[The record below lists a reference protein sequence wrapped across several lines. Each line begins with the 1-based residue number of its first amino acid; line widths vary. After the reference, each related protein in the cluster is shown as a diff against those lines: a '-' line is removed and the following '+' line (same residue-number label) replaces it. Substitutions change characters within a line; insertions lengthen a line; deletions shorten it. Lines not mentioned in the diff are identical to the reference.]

1 MTKKPKIDLKKR
13 KKDDNFLMTRSII
26 ILRKYQINR
35 FLSVFL
41 AKFEESGCMNT
52 SDFSKIFKCN

>member
-13 KKDDNFLMTRSII
+13 KNGDNFLMTSSII
-26 ILRKYQINR
+26 IFKKYQINQ

-52 SDFSKIFKCN
+52 SDFLKIFKCN

>member
-13 KKDDNFLMTRSII
+13 KNGDNFLMTSSII
-26 ILRKYQINR
+26 IFKKYQINQ
-35 FLSVFL
+35 FLFGFL

-52 SDFSKIFKCN
+52 SDFLKFYKCN